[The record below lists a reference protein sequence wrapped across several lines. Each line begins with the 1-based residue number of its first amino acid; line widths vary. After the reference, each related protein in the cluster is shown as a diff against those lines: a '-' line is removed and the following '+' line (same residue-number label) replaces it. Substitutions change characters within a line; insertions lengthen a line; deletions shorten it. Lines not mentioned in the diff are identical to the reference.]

1 MDLITAIQNGS
12 VLGCDY
18 VIANKIRTKMIK
30 QVEKIFEKVDFIATP
45 TTATGTVRVD
55 ANDYQCKFFVW
66 CFSVIL
72 ILLLII

>member
-1 MDLITAIQNGS
+1 MNRTTAIQNGS

-18 VIANKIRTKMIK
+18 VIANKIRTKMMK

-45 TTATGTVRVD
+45 TTATGTVRVE

-66 CFSVIL
+66 CSNDIL
-72 ILLLII
+72 NI